1 MKICYSLLGTYYVM
15 WSNELT
21 DEPFPYVGSNSFQ
34 VNKFGKPLTVGGI
47 EIMLRVEWEE
57 QKQKSK

>member
-1 MKICYSLLGTYYVM
+1 MNLFPM
-15 WSNELT
+15 WGVKT
-21 DEPFPYVGSNSFQ
+21 FK
-34 VNKFGKPLTVGGI
+34 VNKFGKPLTMGGR